1 MTTIEQYLRNRIIG
15 YELPLTVIEDV
26 CQSPIEQ
33 GMDALFLGDNAYDT
47 STDFIKRRDYAE
59 GTLYYL
65 VTGMFSIGG
74 YKKTIG
80 NRSYSSAGISISQS
94 EKNKYIK
101 KADSLRTKWGYLP
114 EEQDELLISNASN
127 LW

>member
-26 CQSPIEQ
+26 CQSPIDK
-33 GMDALFLGDNAYDT
+33 GMDALFLGDNAYDS

-65 VTGMFSIGG
+65 VTGMFSTGG
-74 YKKTIG
+74 YKKTIE
-80 NRSYSSAGISISQS
+80 N
-94 EKNKYIK
+94 KNKTSGNI
-101 KADSLRTKWGYLP
+101 T
-114 EEQDELLISNASN
+114 I
-127 LW
+127 

>member
-1 MTTIEQYLRNRIIG
+1 MT
-15 YELPLTVIEDV
+15 PL
-26 CQSPIEQ
+26 
-33 GMDALFLGDNAYDT
+33 LT
-47 STDFIKRRDYAE
+47 SLKGRDYAE

-65 VTGMFSIGG
+65 VTGMFSTGT

-94 EKNKYIK
+94 EKNKYTK

-114 EEQDELLISNASN
+114 EEQDELLISNAST

>member
-26 CQSPIEQ
+26 CQSPIDV
-33 GMDALFLGDNAYDT
+33 GMDALFLGDNAYDST
-47 STDFIKRRDYAE
+47 TDFIKRRDYAE

-65 VTGMFSIGG
+65 VTGMFSTGA

-80 NRSYSSAGISISQS
+80 NRSYSSSGISISPS
-94 EKNKYIK
+94 EKNKYVK
-101 KADSLRTKWGYLP
+101 KADSLRTKWGYP
-114 EEQDELLISNASN
+114 IEEREELLISNASP